1 VKGTVWSTNLTWSGL
16 STSRHPRDGRDH
28 CRHRLVHDL
37 DVWTQ
42 DDDFD
47 VLAELAPDLRVR
59 RG

>member
-1 VKGTVWSTNLTWSGL
+1 MDAIIAATAM
-16 STSRHPRDGRDH
+16 
-28 CRHRLVHDL
+28 VHDL

-59 RG
+59 RD